1 MNMFMEE
8 GDKWLNKLN
17 KDEFESLVI
26 ENQISM
32 YRLAMSILKNTD
44 DAEDAVSETILTA
57 YEHLSSLKKSDSFKA
72 WIMTILVNVSKKMLR
87 KKKREV
93 LYDNLGLFEKSIE
106 ERTGEMWEA
115 VLMLD
120 EEYGKVVILYYY
132 EGFSTKEIAKIL
144 HIPEGTVKSRLSR
157 ARSKLQQII

>member
-1 MNMFMEE
+1 M
-8 GDKWLNKLN
+8 
-17 KDEFESLVI
+17 
-26 ENQISM
+26 
-32 YRLAMSILKNTD
+32 
-44 DAEDAVSETILTA
+44 
-57 YEHLSSLKKSDSFKA
+57 
-72 WIMTILVNVSKKMLR
+72 
-87 KKKREV
+87 V

-115 VLMLD
+115 VLTLD